1 VRVWETTIQHG
12 LAVDI
17 QADAPVI
24 GGRQDKPAR
33 CRIELKGN
41 WHPDLMTAM
50 RTQLADDYLIPE
62 ELRHGI
68 YVTAWFDTELWNDSA
83 DDRRRLARSRDR
95 GTTATELA
103 SQAENLRDLGLD
115 IRSVVVYVPRPAPST
130 RRDP

>member
-1 VRVWETTIQHG
+1 VDRVDELLVVALVLVGVALGEVGDRLVERVTAACAPSSPTTTSSPKIH
-12 LAVDI
+12 
-17 QADAPVI
+17 
-24 GGRQDKPAR
+24 
-33 CRIELKGN
+33 
-41 WHPDLMTAM
+41 HPRRASS
-50 RTQLADDYLIPE
+50 RH
-62 ELRHGI
+62 LRHGI